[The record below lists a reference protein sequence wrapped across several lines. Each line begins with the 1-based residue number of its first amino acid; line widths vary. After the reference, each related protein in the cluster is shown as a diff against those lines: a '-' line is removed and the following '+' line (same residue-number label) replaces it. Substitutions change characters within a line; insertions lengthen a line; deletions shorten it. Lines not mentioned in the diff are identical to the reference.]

1 MRSSTAL
8 RVVGLFMFTVGTAV
22 AVHLYFGR
30 SENRESKMGYSSGKG
45 CFDGEC
51 GHKGSLAA
59 CIACCG
65 ERCPQFAL
73 DCGDLCLEKFDPGS
87 AQTEM
92 GKAALRIGAKD
103 AHDYVAFCRDVH
115 MLKVLQRS
123 KDPRVSRMA
132 RALARE
138 ASEISGLSILV
149 KGQ

>member
-1 MRSSTAL
+1 MRKSTVL
-8 RVVGLFMFTVGTAV
+8 RTVGLLMFSVGSAV
-22 AVHLYFGR
+22 AVHLYFDGPR
-30 SENRESKMGYSSGKG
+30 GESKMGYSSGKG

-87 AQTEM
+87 AQMEM
-92 GKAALRIGAKD
+92 AKASLRIAAKD
-103 AHDYVAFCRDVH
+103 AHDYVSFCRDVQ
-115 MLKVLQRS
+115 MLKVLQKS
-123 KDPRVSRMA
+123 SNPRVSRMA

-138 ASEISGLSILV
+138 ASDKSGLSILV
-149 KGQ
+149 SASN

>member
-1 MRSSTAL
+1 MSKAIKI
-8 RVVGLFMFTVGTAV
+8 GILFV
-22 AVHLYFGR
+22 ACGWSVLIATHCLTHHWNSGGR
-30 SENRESKMGYSSGKG
+30 KMGYSSGKG

-51 GHKGSLAA
+51 GHKGSLAL

-65 ERCPQFAL
+65 ERCPQYAL

-103 AHDYVAFCRDVH
+103 ATDYVAFCRDVQ

-123 KDPRVSRMA
+123 SNPRVSRLA

-138 ASEISGLSILV
+138 ASDKSGLSILV
-149 KGQ
+149 AAK